1 MSEQNIEFSSDEN
14 SLIIKSGK
22 LDGEYQAVKS
32 ESIQCGNC
40 SFWQFDVGCNLG
52 GAAHAKC
59 VPHKRLDKMSIV
71 WQKVK
76 PKQDDKK
83 ATAVFSND
91 ENCLI
96 IKSGK
101 FAGEYQTKK
110 DDSACVDCAFDH
122 SFGCSIGGMLNAH
135 CSPQTRKDGKSII
148 WIKKENT
155 EMTEAPAPVEARAHA
170 ELIKQWASDKS
181 LKVFVWYKNAWGDI
195 SEPAWYKS
203 ENYAVGHEK
212 PTEPLV
218 KMVKAPALQHRHFDL
233 IVAWAK
239 NPTQPVWFWN
249 VDEWEKAANPIWH
262 MEHYV
267 IGEKPT
273 MPPVK
278 MVKYD
283 GGSIEFPEPARV
295 ELKRDGHYWAVTI
308 YGADPDYWTG
318 HSSDFELLDNGLI
331 QLTKE
336 GAEKQSEALVEL
348 LKNHAQKWG

>member
-1 MSEQNIEFSSDEN
+1 MSEQKFKLSDDQNTLVVEN
-14 SLIIKSGK
+14 GQLA
-22 LDGEYQAVKS
+22 GEYATKKQDGCTGCVFL
-32 ESIQCGNC
+32 ENNTNC
-40 SFWQFDVGCNLG
+40 KIGTV
-52 GAAHAKC
+52 HTC
-59 VPHKRLDKMSIV
+59 VYSNRKDEQSIV

-83 ATAVFSND
+83 AVAIFSDNETVLKISGHGEHD
-91 ENCLI
+91 GTYEAKQGLNCDNCFF
-96 IKSGK
+96 GK
-101 FAGEYQTKK
+101 GEDKNKCDYNREILG
-110 DDSACVDCAFDH
+110 SSRCNSV
-122 SFGCSIGGMLNAH
+122 S
-135 CSPQTRKDGKSII
+135 RKDTVSIF

-155 EMTEAPAPVEARAHA
+155 EMTEAPAPA
-170 ELIKQWASDKS
+170 
-181 LKVFVWYKNAWGDI
+181 
-195 SEPAWYKS
+195 PA
-203 ENYAVGHEK
+203 
-212 PTEPLV
+212 P
-218 KMVKAPALQHRHFDL
+218 APALALQHRHFDL

-273 MPPVK
+273 EPPVK

-295 ELKRDGHYWAVTI
+295 ELERDTHYWAVTI
-308 YGADPDYWTG
+308 YGADHDYWTG

-336 GAEKQSEALVEL
+336 DAEKQSEALVEL

>member
-1 MSEQNIEFSSDEN
+1 MSEQKFKLSDDQNTLVIEN
-14 SLIIKSGK
+14 GRLA
-22 LDGEYQAVKS
+22 GEYIAKKQYGCWGCAFWKNNANCEIGTVHT
-32 ESIQCGNC
+32 CGYSNRKDE
-40 SFWQFDVGCNLG
+40 Q
-52 GAAHAKC
+52 
-59 VPHKRLDKMSIV
+59 SIV

-83 ATAVFSND
+83 ATAVFSDNETVLKISGHSEHDGTYEAKEND
-91 ENCLI
+91 GCYGCFFYECT
-96 IKSGK
+96 
-101 FAGEYQTKK
+101 F
-110 DDSACVDCAFDH
+110 DSML
-122 SFGCSIGGMLNAH
+122 GG
-135 CSPQTRKDGKSII
+135 RKCISSHRQDNKSII

-155 EMTEAPAPVEARAHA
+155 EMTKAPAPVEARAHA

-278 MVKYD
+278 VVKYD

-295 ELKRDGHYWAVTI
+295 ELEHNKQYWAATI